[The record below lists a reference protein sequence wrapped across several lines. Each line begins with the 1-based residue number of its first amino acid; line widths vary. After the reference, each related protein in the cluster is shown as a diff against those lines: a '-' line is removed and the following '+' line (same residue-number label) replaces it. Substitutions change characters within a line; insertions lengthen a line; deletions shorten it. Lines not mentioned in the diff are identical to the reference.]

1 MKVFEKDLPKV
12 RIGQIVNVSLTNSP
26 MVKFRA
32 RIYDINSTFDDGSKS
47 ITVHA
52 KIMKQPESKLLP
64 EMFVTGVVE

>member
-1 MKVFEKDLPKV
+1 
-12 RIGQIVNVSLTNSP
+12 